1 MKKAFLLTSVFLAF
15 AALTAADAD
24 ATKAYEEGYKLYAEG
39 EYYDASKKFE
49 EAEIEADDTLIR
61 SNALR
66 AQIGAWRMCE
76 LPYREFEAIEKLI
89 TNYPE
94 YSDLA
99 DLAKREYEIAELYYS
114 GKREPAFY
122 ALRWI
127 PWLHDGDHSVEI
139 YRKALERAPFS
150 DWAPAARLRLAYIL
164 DRDGDKP
171 GSVAELEKFVADYPS
186 SELYKY
192 ALLSLANGYM
202 DLSEK
207 GDGDGHFI
215 GLCYEK
221 LQEFQ
226 KKYPDAEENEW
237 VSRQIVLY
245 RDAQAQRLYDLAEFY
260 QREGRSD
267 ASQRYL
273 AKVIVDYPDSK
284 AAPES
289 EKMMVELDRS
299 FIPDSFSTSEANR
312 LPTLKAYD
320 IPAEATRT
328 LLVPGQNGNHFLL
341 PVPDYAGDLNAAY
354 DGGKEQK

>member
-1 MKKAFLLTSVFLAF
+1 MKKLFLLTALVLSVIR
-15 AALTAADAD
+15 LTAADSD
-24 ATKAYEEGYKLYAEG
+24 ATKEYEAGYKLYSEG
-39 EYYDASKKFE
+39 KYYDAGKKFE
-49 EAEIEADDTLIR
+49 SAEIEADDPLIR
-61 SNALR
+61 ANSLR

-94 YSDLA
+94 YADLVDLA
-99 DLAKREYEIAELYYS
+99 RREYEIAELYYS

-127 PWLHDGDHSVEI
+127 PWLDGADHSIEI
-139 YRKALERAPFS
+139 YRKALERAPFAE
-150 DWAPAARLRLAYIL
+150 WAPAARLRLAYIL
-164 DRDGDKP
+164 DREGDKRA
-171 GSVAELEKFVADYPS
+171 SVAELEKFVEDYPS
-186 SELYKY
+186 SDLYKY

-207 GDGDGHFI
+207 GDGDGHYI
-215 GLCYEK
+215 NLCYAK

-226 KKYPDAEENEW
+226 KKYPDAKENEW
-237 VSRQIVLY
+237 VSRQIAVY
-245 RDAQAQRLYDLAEFY
+245 RDAQAQRLYDLAEY
-260 QREGRSD
+260 YRREGRDD

-299 FIPDSFSTSEANR
+299 FIPDSFQSSGANR
-312 LPTLKAYD
+312 LPTFKVYN
-320 IPAEATRT
+320 IPTEATKV
-328 LLVPGQNGNHFLL
+328 LLVPGQNDNHFLL
-341 PVPDYAGDLNAAY
+341 PVPDLAGDINAAY
-354 DGGKEQK
+354 EGEK